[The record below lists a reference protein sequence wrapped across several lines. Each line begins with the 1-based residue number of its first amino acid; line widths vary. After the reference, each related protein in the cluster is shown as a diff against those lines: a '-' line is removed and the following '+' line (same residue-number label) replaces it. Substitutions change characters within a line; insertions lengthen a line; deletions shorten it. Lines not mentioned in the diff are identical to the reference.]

1 VKKISIYLMAASFI
15 IMLISF
21 IGSKGEM
28 IENMEIPLGVGADIE
43 KTDSF
48 VEYKIPLLVYT
59 SDQSNKMTGGIFTGT
74 GRTIGKTR
82 EERQLKS
89 GKRFIL
95 GLNRVFIFSEG
106 NAKHGLRNLIDANL
120 NNPDVNDRSMCVV
133 CKGKAEDIL
142 KYKVQ
147 GYPSSPEYIWGMVKN
162 LNQFN
167 FFSSQ
172 YTFTDMVVRID
183 AEGRNLLLPYIEI
196 TDDGIKTTGL
206 AVFKKDKMVAKTN
219 IKEARVINILKE
231 NNVKGIFTI
240 QRNPAKYTDL
250 YVDSKRKIKC
260 SREDDRYKFE
270 ITLNLRGRVTNN
282 ELYEGLSKD
291 PKALKAYEDDV
302 KESVEKQCNEI
313 INKVKNEYKVD
324 VLDLGRVAAAK
335 FGRGKGTDWDE
346 EISNSEI
353 IVKAKVKVDT
363 EGRGNY

>member
-1 VKKISIYLMAASFI
+1 MKKTNFYIMVTSFI

-28 IENMEIPLGVGADIE
+28 VENLEIPLGVGNDIE
-43 KTDSF
+43 KTDGF
-48 VEYKIPLLVYT
+48 VEYKVPLLVYT
-59 SDQSNKMTGGIFTGT
+59 SDGSNKIAGGIFTGT
-74 GRTIGKTR
+74 GRSIGKTR

-89 GKRFIL
+89 GKRFLI

-106 NAKHGLRNLIDANL
+106 NAVQGLRHIVDANL
-120 NNPDVNDRSMCVV
+120 NNPDVNDKAMCVI

-147 GYPSSPEYIWGMVKN
+147 GYSSSPEYIWGMVKN

-196 TDDGIKTTGL
+196 TDDGLKTTGL
-206 AVFKKDKMVAKTN
+206 AVFKKDKMVGKTD

-240 QRNPAKYTDL
+240 QRDPDKYTDL

-260 SREDDRYKFE
+260 SREDNRYKFE
-270 ITLNLRGRVTNN
+270 ITLNLKGRVTNN
-282 ELYEGLSKD
+282 ELYEGISKD
-291 PKALKAYEDDV
+291 PKVLKDYEDVV

-335 FGRGKGTDWDE
+335 YGRGKGTDWDE

-363 EGRGNY
+363 EGRANY